1 MYPGTDASAT
11 RPGSAWRKQSE
22 RANHQM
28 CEGRIQGIMN
38 ARAPES
44 SRIASPESE
53 SARIDD
59 AVRRARQGDVD
70 AFEIVYRAHVARVF
84 ALCRRMTGG
93 DDGQARDLVQDVFVR
108 AWERLATFREQSA
121 FGTWLHRLGVNVV
134 LEHLRSRKRDDARHT
149 EADEWL
155 AGPGSPAERLEARMD
170 LDKAL
175 ARLPAGART
184 VFLLDMEGYSHDE
197 IAQMTGIA
205 PGTSRAQLW
214 RARRALMGMLD
225 A

>member
-1 MYPGTDASAT
+1 
-11 RPGSAWRKQSE
+11 
-22 RANHQM
+22 
-28 CEGRIQGIMN
+28 MN
-38 ARAPES
+38 ARAEP
-44 SRIASPESE
+44 SRMASPESE

-59 AVRRARQGDVD
+59 AIRRARQGDVD
-70 AFEIVYRAHVARVF
+70 AFEIVYRAHSTRIY
-84 ALCRRMTGG
+84 ALCRRMVG
-93 DDGQARDLVQDVFVR
+93 DETQARDLVQDVFVR
-108 AWERLATFREQSA
+108 AWERLTTFREQSA

-134 LEHLRSRKRDDARHT
+134 LEHLRSRKRDDARHVD
-149 EADEWL
+149 ADEWL
-155 AGPGSPAERLEARMD
+155 TGPGSPAERLEARMD

-225 A
+225 V